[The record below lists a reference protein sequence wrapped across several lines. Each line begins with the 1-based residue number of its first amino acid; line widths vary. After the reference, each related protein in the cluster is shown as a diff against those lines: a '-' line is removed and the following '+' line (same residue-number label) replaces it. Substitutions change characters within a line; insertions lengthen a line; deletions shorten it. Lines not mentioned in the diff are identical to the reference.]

1 MYERLDGCRRG
12 EVSESQPRQPSES
25 VKVLPEHSS
34 VSGVQEPAQLE
45 FIDAFP
51 FVQREPR
58 HAILE
63 HGRDVVD
70 AIVKHD
76 DVGSI
81 ACSKLEHQ
89 LDQLLREHKAGFAE
103 VRDVDALAWTGDRLK
118 PTGGLSRDGMVVPLK
133 PTPHRGAAEEEHPR
147 AGGTRALGLRRD
159 APAKTVD
166 GDVPAVK
173 RRVASPV

>member
-76 DVGSI
+76 DIGPI
-81 ACSKLEHQ
+81 ARSKLEHQ

-103 VRDVDALAWTGDRLK
+103 VRDVDALATTRNRLK
-118 PTGGLSRDGMVVPLK
+118 PTDGLSSNAIIVPLK
-133 PTPHRGAAEEEHPR
+133 PSPHRGVAAAVHSR
-147 AGGTRALGLRRD
+147 TCRITILALFAD
-159 APAKTVD
+159 A
-166 GDVPAVK
+166 
-173 RRVASPV
+173 SS

>member
-12 EVSESQPRQPSES
+12 EVAESKPRQPSDS
-25 VKVLPEHSS
+25 GTVLPEHSS

-76 DVGSI
+76 DIGPI
-81 ACSKLEHQ
+81 ARSKLEHQ

-103 VRDVDALAWTGDRLK
+103 VRDVDALARTRNRLK
-118 PTGGLSRDGMVVPLK
+118 PTDGLSSNGMIVPLK
-133 PTPHRGAAEEEHPR
+133 PSPHRGAAEEVHPC
-147 AGGTRALGLRRD
+147 AGRIRPLGLRGD
-159 APAKTVD
+159 ATAKTVD

-173 RRVASPV
+173 R